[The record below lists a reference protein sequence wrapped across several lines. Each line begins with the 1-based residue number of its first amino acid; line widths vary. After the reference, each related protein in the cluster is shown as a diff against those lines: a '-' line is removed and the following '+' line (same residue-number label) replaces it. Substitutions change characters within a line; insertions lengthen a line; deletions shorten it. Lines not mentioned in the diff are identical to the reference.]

1 MDFFQAQSKA
11 RRNTFA
17 LVLMFL
23 AAVICIVIAVYLV
36 IQLAFI
42 LNASTERN
50 PVSLWD
56 ATHFW
61 WVALAT
67 GGVILVASLFK
78 TLQLSEGGGSAV
90 AKGLGGRRLS
100 RDTSDRLERRLLN
113 IVEEMS
119 IASGVIVP
127 QVYLLDDEVGINAF
141 AAGTE
146 PVNAVVAVTRGC
158 LERLTR
164 DELQGVIGHE
174 FSHILNGDM
183 SLNIRLIGLL
193 NGILFIALIGRTI
206 LRGSSDAKGFA
217 LVGLGMLLVGY
228 IGVLFGNIIKAAVS
242 RQREYMADASAV
254 QFTRNPAGIAGAL
267 KKIAGIDTAFLGH
280 ARAEEASHM
289 YFGAG
294 VDSLFALFAT
304 HPPIAERIA
313 RLDPAFLAQAG
324 RGMARESNTYFKGS
338 EDGIVMSLS
347 SHQMRERVGNLLGD
361 RLDYARGLLNELPEA
376 VTAELHDPQQAP
388 AILFALIAAQFP
400 NPEQVLIKWTDAL
413 GEAGRQRAIGHLP
426 WLHRAGVAVRLPLF
440 ELLLPGIVALPHD
453 ELTRLRS
460 DMARLIHGEEGLSLF
475 GFALNALLRHAL
487 EERTRGERRARDLA
501 TIKRDVALLLS
512 YLAHAGHEDAEQ
524 AQIAFDAAVASVLP
538 GDHLT
543 LRGRASLS
551 TAQLDTALTHLDM
564 LKPRFKG
571 KLIESCVTAIARDGM
586 VTLGESELLRAVGA
600 CLNCPVPPLM
610 PGPYPGLAGD
620 AAPVQPH
627 SEVPSP
633 KEIAASAI
641 NREQNPAK

>member
-1 MDFFQAQSKA
+1 MDFFQAQSRA
-11 RRNTFA
+11 RRNTFW

-36 IQLAFI
+36 IQLVFI
-42 LNASTERN
+42 LNASGERK

-67 GGVILVASLFK
+67 GGVILVASLIK

-100 RDTSDRLERRLLN
+100 RDTTDRLERRLFN

-146 PVNAVVAVTRGC
+146 PANAVVAVTRGS

-183 SLNIRLIGLL
+183 SLSIRLIGLL

-206 LRGSSDAKGFA
+206 LRGSSESKGFA

-267 KKIAGIDTAFLGH
+267 KKIAGVDAAFLGH
-280 ARAEEASHM
+280 SRAEEASHM

-294 VDSLFALFAT
+294 VDTLFDLFAT
-304 HPPIAERIA
+304 HPPIGERIA
-313 RLDPAFLAQAG
+313 RLDPAFLPQTG
-324 RGMARESNTYFKGS
+324 KGIARETNSYFQGS

-347 SHQMRERVGNLLGD
+347 SHQMRESVGNLRSD
-361 RLDYARGLLNELPEA
+361 RLDYARGLLNELPES
-376 VTAELHDPQQAP
+376 VTVELHDPQRAP
-388 AILFALIAAQFP
+388 AILFALIAVQFP
-400 NPEQVLIKWTDAL
+400 NPEQVLVKWTDSL
-413 GEAGRQRAIGHLP
+413 GEEGRQRAVGHLA
-426 WLHRAGVAVRLPLF
+426 WLRKAGVAVRLPLF
-440 ELLLPGIVALPHD
+440 ELLLPGIVALSHP

-475 GFALNALLRHAL
+475 GFALSALLRHAL
-487 EERTRGERRARDLA
+487 EERPRGERRPKDLA
-501 TIKRDVALLLS
+501 TIRRDVGLLLS
-512 YLAHAGHEDAEQ
+512 YLAHAGHVDATQ
-524 AQIAFDAAVASVLP
+524 AQTAFDAALATVLP
-538 GDHLT
+538 GVHLAMHE
-543 LRGRASLS
+543 RASLS
-551 TAQLDTALTHLDM
+551 IALLDAALTHLDR
-564 LKPRFKG
+564 LKPKFKG

-610 PGPYPGLAGD
+610 PGPYPDPDRDLASD
-620 AAPVQPH
+620 RHHQP
-627 SEVPSP
+627 S
-633 KEIAASAI
+633 
-641 NREQNPAK
+641 RETPNA